1 MTVTEL
7 IPANIE
13 VLAFGIQADQATPAA
28 TPVIAIAIEDCQLD
42 PGVQRAKQQESDQ
55 DAQQGNV
62 AVMGAQPGG
71 TFKKYLRPSEEDFF
85 LYALLGKN
93 VDGGTTPNFTHT
105 ANVDPSAPLSSPYLT
120 CWNIWPGELCV
131 QYTGMRLKSA
141 HITSAPGGF
150 IEVEYDTLA
159 MAATYVD
166 AGSIPVLPAFA
177 TELAHSWPELAV
189 SLGGVHGG
197 TANKLD
203 LMIDRGTSPFQG
215 DNGLGVLDVPNGL
228 LAVSGSLEVAFVS
241 DALERSANTGSPTG
255 TALTSTV
262 FSEALSIALTRTA
275 DLGVTLALA
284 GAQIENFKT
293 AFSADGKP
301 AISSFDFDSLRQAT
315 ISDAIQAIVKNALA
329 HADRSS

>member
-1 MTVTEL
+1 MTVTTL
-7 IPANIE
+7 IPSNIE
-13 VLAFGIQADQATPAA
+13 VLAFGIQADQATPAV
-28 TPVIAIAIEDCQLD
+28 TPVIAVAIEDCGLD

-71 TFKKYLRPSEEDFF
+71 TFKKYVRPSEEDFF
-85 LYALLGKN
+85 LLGLLGKT
-93 VDGGTTPNFTHT
+93 VDSGTTPNFIHT
-105 ANVDPSAPLSSPYLT
+105 ENIDPAAPLNSPYLT

-141 HITSAPGGF
+141 HITGAPGGF
-150 IEVEYDTLA
+150 IEVEYDTRA
-159 MAATYVD
+159 MAATYVPI
-166 AGSIPVLPAFA
+166 GSAPDLTGLFT

-189 SLGGVHGG
+189 SLGGVHSG

-203 LMIDRGTSPFQG
+203 VMIDRGTNFFQG
-215 DNGLGVLDVPNGL
+215 DVGLGVLDVPNGL
-228 LAVSGSLEVAFVS
+228 LAVSGSLEVAFIS

-262 FSEALSIALTRTA
+262 FSEALSIALTRNGN
-275 DLGVTLALA
+275 LGVTLSMA
-284 GAQIENFKT
+284 GVQIQNFKT
-293 AFSADGKP
+293 QFKTDASP

-315 ISDAIQAIVKNALA
+315 ISNVIQAVVKNALA
-329 HADRSS
+329 HADRS